1 MIREQ
6 RTKIKGAIMY
16 KKIMVPLDG
25 SELAECVLP
34 HVEQFTSDCRVDT
47 ITFVRV
53 AETLSPSFLGESLLS
68 GEDLDNFSK
77 CVNKADEKVK
87 SKAASY
93 LDEVVKRLKQG
104 EVQFETKVLVGR
116 VEDQLLEYAD
126 KNNFDLILIATH
138 GRSGASRWVRGSI
151 ADRILRGSCVP
162 VMMVRSVCGI
172 EEGKD

>member
-1 MIREQ
+1 
-6 RTKIKGAIMY
+6 MY

-53 AETLSPSFLGESLLS
+53 VETHSPVFLGESLLS
-68 GEDLDNFSK
+68 GEDLDNFIK
-77 CVNKADEKVK
+77 CVNKGDEKVK
-87 SKAASY
+87 SKAAGY
-93 LDEVVKRLKQG
+93 LNEVVKRLKQG

-116 VEDQLLEYAD
+116 VEDQILEYAD

-138 GRSGASRWVRGSI
+138 GRSGVGRWVRGSI
-151 ADRILRGSCVP
+151 ADRILRGSRVP
-162 VMMVRSVCGI
+162 VLMVQSVCGI